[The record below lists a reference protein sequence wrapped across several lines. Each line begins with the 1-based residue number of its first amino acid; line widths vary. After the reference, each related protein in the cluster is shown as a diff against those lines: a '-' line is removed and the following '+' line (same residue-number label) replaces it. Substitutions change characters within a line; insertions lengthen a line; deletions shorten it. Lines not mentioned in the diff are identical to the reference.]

1 MPLERLN
8 TSLFINLVRDIN
20 VSLVAV
26 DEAHCISQWGHDFR
40 PSYLEIPKFINSLDT
55 RPAVA
60 ALTATAT
67 REIVEEI
74 KNLIGLKDPLE
85 AITGV

>member
-1 MPLERLN
+1 ILRQAYEGKIKLLYVTPERLAMN
-8 TSLFINLVRDIN
+8 YFRYQLNFLN

-40 PSYLEIPKFINSLDT
+40 PSYLRLAEIIDQFQQQPTVI
-55 RPAVA
+55 

-67 REIVEEI
+67 PQV
-74 KNLIGLKDPLE
+74 
-85 AITGV
+85 